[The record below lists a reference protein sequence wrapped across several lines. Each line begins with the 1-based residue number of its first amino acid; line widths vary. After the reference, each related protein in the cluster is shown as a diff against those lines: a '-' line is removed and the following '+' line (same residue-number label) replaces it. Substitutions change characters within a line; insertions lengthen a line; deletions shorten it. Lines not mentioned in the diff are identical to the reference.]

1 MAYVYIIEC
10 NDKSYYTGIATDVK
24 RRIREHSEKAKVS
37 AKYTRAKGVS
47 EVLAVWETESLSTA
61 GKLEYYIKKK
71 LTREKKKLLIEDERA
86 FTSLVSDEIAE
97 HSYKRIYGIT
107 LNSCIEEE
115 KQEKN

>member
-10 NDKSYYTGIATDVK
+10 NDKSYYTGIASDVK
-24 RRIREHSEKAKVS
+24 RRIREHSEKAKTS
-37 AKYTRAKGVS
+37 AKYTRAKGVF

-71 LTREKKKLLIEDERA
+71 LTREKKKRLIEDEEA
-86 FTSLVSDEIAE
+86 FYSLVSKEISE
-97 HSYKRIYGIT
+97 HSYKRVHGIT
-107 LNSCIEEE
+107 LKTCLEEE